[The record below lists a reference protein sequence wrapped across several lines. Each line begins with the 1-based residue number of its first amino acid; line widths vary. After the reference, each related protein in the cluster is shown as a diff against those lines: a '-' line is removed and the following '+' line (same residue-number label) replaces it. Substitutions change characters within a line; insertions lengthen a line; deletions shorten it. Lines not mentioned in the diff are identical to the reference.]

1 MALLLTLSPQTVKA
15 DYVDDNLTEPLT
27 IEMPNAGVTASFKI
41 YFAGATSSSSSTKVQ
56 TNLQYRLSSNGGAWG
71 AWTNVLVA
79 GTTKYSS
86 VAGAAPTAVTLG
98 GGGSPYKKW
107 KIQFRGVNPDGF
119 SRSSSIYYSISFES
133 AASTRQINISGNV
146 MSLIVGYDTSDET
159 AAKATL
165 AAANEIPN
173 EYCFYR
179 LFHYVS
185 GISNKMNINATNL
198 IFPATKLK
206 SHCYEDMFYDATGT
220 STYGLQQAPTFLAT
234 DFVDKDGNAVSSSFA
249 GLCNNCQKFTS
260 IHVNFQHCYAV
271 DENNLTNWLKSCGS
285 SRTIYAP
292 AAFRT
297 CANNPNTGLSD
308 AVWNGWT
315 KTEWSKE
322 VGPSTHTVTL
332 AVDGTDSYGTLTAAS
347 IADVPHGATIT
358 VSSNTITING
368 TTVTATKTS
377 DGGGYNYAFAG
388 WYNGVSQLTGNSN
401 SVDNDM
407 TITAHFTRAANT
419 YYVSFD
425 ADEGSGT
432 MTDQTFTY
440 GVAQNLKP
448 NAFTGPAVTVTYNYN
463 GATGGTSPASETVNA
478 SFFMWTDGSGVN
490 FYEDEESVSN
500 LTATNGATVALTAIW
515 DFDQEVTLP
524 SPTKTG
530 YTFVQWESGEEPFF
544 VIAGGAGEGFAPYED
559 VTLNAH
565 WNAINYTITYNG
577 LNGASSN
584 NPASYTIESST
595 IVLANP
601 GTRTGY
607 TFTGWTDD
615 DNSNAAVTQIAAGST
630 GNRHFTAN
638 WSADTYNLTYEG
650 LNGAT
655 NSNPATYTVET
666 ATFAL
671 ANPGTRAGYT
681 FAGWTC
687 GGNPIT
693 QITLGSTGDKTITA
707 NWSTNTHNVSWVTDG
722 NALTGTYTNGTTAYG
737 TTIVAPN
744 TPTKNTTA
752 EYTYAFNG
760 WLPAVDATMPDND
773 VTYTAQWTATPV
785 NYTLTWDFD
794 GGSTVTAVGDYTSGT
809 VAYGTTIV
817 APADPTKEGCTFNG
831 WDVTPAG
838 TMPAANTTYTAQWTA
853 CATELHIVLDEHAED
868 GDDYY
873 DDFQKYNGVT
883 ATTVTLNRQFGQ
895 GKWATLCLPFEVS
908 YGQMTSLRMKGRVYE
923 FRHATG
929 NANDG
934 NQVTL
939 FFAQAEKLTAGKAY
953 IVNAN
958 AKLAELTQFVFHNVT
973 INTSADQIKPLNS
986 ISQYNDLADLVGY
999 SDGTGTIQLVG
1010 TLRLGTLK
1018 GSNSGNTYMGL
1029 KDNKIYYPSTS
1040 EPGSTVWAYRGVFR
1054 STTPLG
1060 AQRIRIVV
1068 EGDEGEEVTE
1078 LEVINGELQQ
1088 AGEAKKFVQDGV
1100 LYIEREGVIYDAT
1113 GKLRIEN

>member
-1 MALLLTLSPQTVKA
+1 MPVMALLLTLSPQTAKA

-41 YFAGATSSSSSTKVQ
+41 YFAGATSSSSTTKVQ

-79 GTTKYSS
+79 GTTTYKG
-86 VAGAAPTAVTLG
+86 VASAAPTAVALG
-98 GGGSPYKKW
+98 GGSSPYKKW
-107 KIQFRGVNPDGF
+107 KVQLRGVNPDGF
-119 SRSSSIYYSISFES
+119 SRSSSVYYTISLECGS
-133 AASTRQINISGNV
+133 STRNITVSGNV
-146 MSLIVGYDTSDET
+146 MSLIVGYDTDNET
-159 AAKATL
+159 AAKAAL

-179 LFHYVS
+179 LFHY
-185 GISNKMNINATNL
+185 ISSIGNRMYINASNL
-198 IFPATKLK
+198 IVPATKLK
-206 SHCYEDMFYDATGT
+206 SHCYEDMFYDAKT
-220 STYGLQQAPTFLAT
+220 SSYSYGLEQAPTFLAT

-249 GLCNNCQKFTS
+249 GLCNGCQNFSS
-260 IHVNFQHCYAV
+260 IHVNFQHCYAAG
-271 DENNLTNWLKSCGS
+271 ESNLTNWLKSCS
-285 SRTIYAP
+285 TKKTIYAP
-292 AAFRT
+292 EAFRT
-297 CANNPNTGLSD
+297 CANNNTGLTD

-315 KTEWSKE
+315 KTEWSKD

-332 AVDGTDSYGTLTAAS
+332 NVDATDSYGTLTAAS

-388 WYNGVSQLTGNSN
+388 WYNGASPLTGNSN
-401 SVDNDM
+401 TVDNDM

-425 ADEGSGT
+425 PDDGSGT
-432 MTDQTFTY
+432 MTNQTFTY
-440 GVAQNLKP
+440 GVAQNLKA
-448 NAFTGPAVTVTYNYN
+448 NTFTGPAVTVTYNYN

-478 SFFMWTDGSGVN
+478 SFYMWTDDDFN
-490 FYEDEESVSN
+490 LYEDGQSVNS

-515 DFDQEVTLP
+515 NFDQEVTLP

-530 YTFVQWESGEEPFF
+530 YTFVQWEYGEAPLIL
-544 VIAGGAGEGFAPYED
+544 IAGEAGEGYAPDED

-577 LNGASSN
+577 LNDASNSN
-584 NPASYTIESST
+584 PSSYTIESST

-638 WSADTYNLTYEG
+638 WSTDTY
-650 LNGAT
+650 
-655 NSNPATYTVET
+655 
-666 ATFAL
+666 
-671 ANPGTRAGYT
+671 
-681 FAGWTC
+681 
-687 GGNPIT
+687 
-693 QITLGSTGDKTITA
+693 
-707 NWSTNTHNVSWVTDG
+707 NVSWVTDG

-744 TPTKNTTA
+744 TPTKNATA

-760 WLPAVDATMPDND
+760 WSPAVDATMPDND

-794 GGSTVTAVGDYTSGT
+794 GGSTVTAVGDYTHGT

-853 CATELHIVLDEHAED
+853 CATELHIVLDEHAET
-868 GDDYY
+868 GDTYYNNFAADY
-873 DDFQKYNGVT
+873 DGVT

-973 INTSADQIKPLNS
+973 INTSADQIQPLNS

-1054 STTPLG
+1054 STSPLG

-1088 AGEAKKFVQDGV
+1088 AGAAKKFVQDGV